1 MLGAYWSSVC
11 TLRLSL
17 ELPVDED
24 FTRQDDGLRLMHVI
38 SNTYGPDGDHC
49 LLRITEAGVA

>member
-1 MLGAYWSSVC
+1 
-11 TLRLSL
+11 
-17 ELPVDED
+17 VDED